1 MNLAKDM
8 NAQGRKGN
16 FEGCVRRGKI
26 EKVRK
31 LRLHVI

>member
-1 MNLAKDM
+1 MDLAKDM

-16 FEGCVRRGKI
+16 FEGRVSRGKI

-31 LRLHVI
+31 LRLQVI